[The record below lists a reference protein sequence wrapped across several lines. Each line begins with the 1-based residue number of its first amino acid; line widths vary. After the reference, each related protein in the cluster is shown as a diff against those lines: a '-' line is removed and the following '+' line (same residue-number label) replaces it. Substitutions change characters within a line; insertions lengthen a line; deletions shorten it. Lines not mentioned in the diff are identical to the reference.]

1 MPPCA
6 HTEPCPGIRFRGNGL
21 EVHCNP
27 LACHEPPEDGH
38 LQEWSCELPCA
49 KQLATEV
56 ANHHHKDG
64 AINAPAG
71 TAPCAAASGK
81 VGNIRPTLDPH
92 AAPFSPTLQTTLED
106 HSESEGNDCEHQQ
119 STQKLFKHSKLY
131 PHAQPFQTR
140 GGQNNYAPT
149 LSQGKGGKQRGG
161 KASPMPAKS
170 AATTPCRAQPPT
182 RPLTQG
188 RL

>member
-1 MPPCA
+1 V
-6 HTEPCPGIRFRGNGL
+6 HVEPCPGVRFREGGW

-27 LACHEPPEDGH
+27 LACHEPPEDDH

-49 KQLATEV
+49 KQHATEV

-64 AINAPAG
+64 AINAPAYV
-71 TAPCAAASGK
+71 APCAAASGK
-81 VGNIRPTLDPH
+81 IGNIKPALDPH
-92 AAPFSPTLQTTLED
+92 AAPFSPTLQTILEG
-106 HSESEGNDCEHQQ
+106 HSESEGNDCKHQQ
-119 STQKLFKHSKLY
+119 STQKTLKHSKLD
-131 PHAQPFQTR
+131 PQAQPFQTR
-140 GGQNNYAPT
+140 GGQRNSAPT

-161 KASPMPAKS
+161 KTPPMPVKS
-170 AATTPCRAQPPT
+170 ATTTPCRAQPPT